1 MKIGKSVSQK
11 KNGFTQHHF
20 RKNSKWGLFNSV
32 FPNIQKNGAG
42 FTLIDVLV
50 GTFLMLIVFL
60 GIAGVFFLG
69 AKVVFQS
76 KARIEAT
83 AIANGEIEK
92 IRNLA
97 YKDVGVDG
105 SFPNGVLEKEAI
117 INRNQVEYKI
127 ERRVDFI
134 ADPADGISA
143 PQDECPN
150 DYKKVKIEVSWAGR
164 FPDGIELVTDV
175 MPDTFA
181 QECEEIGG
189 VLLVSVFDSLGEM
202 ISVPLIEI
210 KDLETGENI
219 KSATPGQGE
228 HYFALEP
235 GAYKIV
241 VSKNE
246 YNTERTYG
254 IDEIAIPEKPHP
266 NILEGE
272 LTEISFS
279 IDKLSSF
286 SIDTLTIIEE
296 EPFPLSYVEFYLRGD
311 KIIGYDEDEEP
322 VYEYSQVHI
331 TDLSGHINISDL
343 EWDSYTFSVD
353 PATGFYLVDTEPS
366 PQPIGLFPDTNM
378 PVSLYLQA
386 ENSFFLIVQD
396 LETQGPIFS
405 AEARLYNTGLAYDE
419 IQYTD
424 ENGITLFIPLVS
436 ATYNLEIEAPGY
448 QGYTGTLAVFGDTT
462 EIVSLERVE

>member
-1 MKIGKSVSQK
+1 M
-11 KNGFTQHHF
+11 
-20 RKNSKWGLFNSV
+20 R
-32 FPNIQKNGAG
+32 G

-60 GIAGVFFLG
+60 GIAGAFFLG
-69 AKVVFQS
+69 TKVVFQS

-83 AIANGEIEK
+83 AIANGEMEK
-92 IRNLA
+92 IRNLD
-97 YKDVGVDG
+97 YSSIGVEAG
-105 SFPNGVLEKEAI
+105 FPNGVLEPETI
-117 INRNQVEYKI
+117 INRNQVQYKI

-134 ADPADGISA
+134 ADSSDGISL

-150 DYKKVKIEVSWAGR
+150 DYKKVEIRVFWTGR
-164 FPDGIELVTDV
+164 FPDGIKLVTDV

-189 VLLVSVFDSLGEM
+189 VLLVSVFNSLGEM
-202 ISVPLIEI
+202 IFAPLIEI
-210 KDLETGENI
+210 KDLETDENI
-219 KSATPGQGE
+219 KSATPAQGE

-272 LTEISFS
+272 LSEMSFS
-279 IDKLSSF
+279 IDKLSGF

-296 EPFPLSYVEFYLRGD
+296 ETFPLSYVGFHLKGE
-311 KIIGYDEDEEP
+311 KIIGYNEDEEP
-322 VYEYSQVHI
+322 VYEHSEDYI
-331 TDLSGHINISDL
+331 TGASGHLNISDL

-353 PATGFYLVDTEPS
+353 PATGFYLTDTEPS
-366 PQPIGLFPDTNM
+366 PQPIGLLPDTNM
-378 PVSLYLQA
+378 PVALYLQA
-386 ENSFFLIVQD
+386 EDSFFLLAQD
-396 LETQGPIFS
+396 LETEEPIFS
-405 AEARLYNTGLAYDE
+405 AEARLYNSGLGYDE
-419 IQYTD
+419 MQYTD
-424 ENGITLFIPLVS
+424 ENGITLFIPLES
-436 ATYNLEIEAPGY
+436 ATYNLEIQAPGY
-448 QGYTGTLAVFGDTT
+448 NDYTGDIVIFGNITQT
-462 EIVSLERVE
+462 VSLERIE